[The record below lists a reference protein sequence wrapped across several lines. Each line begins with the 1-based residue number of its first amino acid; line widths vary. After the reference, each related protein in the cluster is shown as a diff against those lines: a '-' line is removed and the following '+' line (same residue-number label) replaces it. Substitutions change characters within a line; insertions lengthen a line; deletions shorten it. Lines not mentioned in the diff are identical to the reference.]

1 MGDNKKGMSE
11 RSKLLDRLWREGR
24 DVGYMRRILSERGFE
39 TAGMRETLSGLR
51 ARDKVLRYR
60 AEIDAKL
67 KAQDAKRSE

>member
-24 DVGYMRRILSERGFE
+24 EMGYMRRELSERGFS
-39 TAGMRETLSGLR
+39 TAGMRETLSNLR

-60 AEIDAKL
+60 AQLDAKL
-67 KAQDAKRSE
+67 KAKDAQRPE